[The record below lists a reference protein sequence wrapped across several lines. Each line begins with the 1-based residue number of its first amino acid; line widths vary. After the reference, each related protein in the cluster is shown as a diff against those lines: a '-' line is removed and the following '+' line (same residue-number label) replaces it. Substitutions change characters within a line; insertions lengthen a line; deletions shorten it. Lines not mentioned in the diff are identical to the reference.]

1 MEEKKP
7 TPHSNAKGKRKANI
21 LPLPQKNVHEK
32 TEIGK
37 QKSGTLNSSK
47 QNGFNTPRPSFQKV
61 GNNIGRTMPDFS
73 IPPPSTVRNFNT
85 PTTQITA
92 RKVNKWS
99 FKISKPLQKLTS
111 LNF

>member
-32 TEIGK
+32 AEIGK
-37 QKSGTLNSSK
+37 QKSGTINTSK

-85 PTTQITA
+85 PITHFYSNA
-92 RKVNKWS
+92 LPRR
-99 FKISKPLQKLTS
+99 
-111 LNF
+111 